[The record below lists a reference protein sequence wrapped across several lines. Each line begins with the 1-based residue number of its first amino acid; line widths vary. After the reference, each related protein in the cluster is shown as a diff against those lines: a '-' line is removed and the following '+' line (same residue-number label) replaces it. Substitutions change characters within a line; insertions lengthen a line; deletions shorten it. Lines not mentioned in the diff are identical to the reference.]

1 MSPWLVT
8 AAAALYLGFLFAVA
22 WRVDR
27 GERAPGLER
36 RWGSI
41 YALSLAVYCTSW
53 TFYGGVG
60 TAAVSGWMFLPIYL
74 GPALLYFFGWPFL
87 RRLSEIGRAENT
99 TSIADFISSRY
110 GKSRWVATL
119 VTAISALGALPYIAL
134 QLKAVGMSAAELTLW
149 RPGAPVA
156 QGEAQD
162 QQVLFIALALAAF
175 SVLFGAR
182 SYDATGRNRGLVVAI
197 AVESAVKLAA
207 FVAVGLFAW
216 MAFNG
221 LDPAAKSAGLAR
233 MEAAFAQGGSPLQFF
248 TITLLS
254 VIATFCLARQFYV
267 AVVECRDPA
276 HVRAARAPFI
286 VYLALTAL
294 IAAPITMAGLAM
306 APAGANPDLFVLT
319 VPLQAGNDAIALI
332 AFMGGFAA
340 ATGMVVAVAVSLS
353 TMVSND
359 LIAPILLRN
368 GALARGADM
377 GRLLLFVRRAVIVAI
392 ILAAYVYYLVID
404 KAGALAAIGL
414 VAFAAMA
421 QFAPALIGGVYW
433 SGAHRQ
439 GAQAGLLA
447 GGVIWAYTLFL
458 PSYLGASGLAAA
470 GFTGALSGLLNPQA
484 LFGFG
489 FGDPLTHGVFWS
501 LTVNTALYVLVSRAA
516 QTTPAPVRARQIG
529 GVRVGP
535 AACLGD
541 LRALAERFVGK
552 RIADDEFAQFAF
564 ERGRSFTIADPV
576 DPAAAR
582 LSERL
587 IASVIGAPS
596 ARMIVASALSGAALD
611 VGEVVHLLG
620 ETNQELQFSR
630 ELLATTM
637 NAISQAVS
645 VVDKDLRLVA
655 WNKTY
660 LEMFEFPP
668 GFIHIGRPIADVIRF
683 NAERGECGPGEV
695 DAHVER
701 RLAKMRCAMPHA
713 YERRRPNGMVLKT
726 MGNPMPGGGYVT
738 TFTDIS
744 AEKAAQEALERAN
757 ERLEDRVGERTA
769 ELSREVDTNR
779 MLARELH
786 SAKRTAEEASR
797 SKTRFLAAAGH
808 DLLQPLHA
816 ARLFAQAIAETDNPA
831 AQRYAAKIDRSIS
844 AADELLRKLLD
855 VAKLDAG
862 AVKPNFTAFP
872 IADLVTDLTDAFQGQ
887 ADAKQLKVLAHV
899 CGCWVY
905 ADRFLLRSVL
915 QNFIS
920 NAVRYTKTGGVLV
933 GCRRRGKMLR
943 VEVWDTGPGV
953 PTEKRSLIFQEFQ
966 RLDVAGAEKGLGLG
980 LSIAERAARLMGAK
994 LNLRSRVGKGSV
1006 FCIELLAV
1014 EHASHSH
1021 DAPHHAPSP
1030 AAAIA
1035 GARVACVDNESAI
1048 LEGLEALLRGW
1059 GAEPVMAQDANT
1071 ARALTGPFDLALV
1084 DFHLDDEETGLDI
1097 LANWRAR
1104 DLVKPGRAA
1113 IITADPSAELIEA
1126 ARGLGAIVLRKP
1138 VDPADIAALIG
1149 QPVMAQLEMA
1159 K

>member
-27 GERAPGLER
+27 GARAPGLER
-36 RWGSI
+36 RWVSV

-53 TFYGGVG
+53 TFFGGVG
-60 TAAVSGWMFLPIYL
+60 TAATSGWMFLPIYL
-74 GPALLYFFGWPFL
+74 GPALVYFFGWPFL
-87 RRLSEIGRAENT
+87 RRLAEIGRSENT

-110 GKSRWVATL
+110 GKSRGVATL
-119 VTAISALGALPYIAL
+119 VTAIAALGAVPYIAL
-134 QLKAVGMSAAELTLW
+134 QLKAVGMSAAELTRG
-149 RPGAPVA
+149 RPLAPIA
-156 QGEAQD
+156 PPADQD
-162 QQVLFIALALAAF
+162 QQVLLIALALAAF

-182 SYDATGRNRGLVVAI
+182 SFDATGRNRGLVVAI
-197 AVESAVKLAA
+197 ALESAVKLAA
-207 FVAVGLFAW
+207 FVAVGAFAW
-216 MAFNG
+216 VAFTG
-221 LDPAAKSAGLAR
+221 LDPAAQAAGLAR
-233 MEAAFAQGGSPLQFF
+233 FGAAFAEGGSPRQFV

-254 VIATFCLARQFYV
+254 MIASFCLARQFYV
-267 AVVECRDPA
+267 GVVECRDPA

-286 VYLALTAL
+286 AYLALTAA
-294 IAAPITMAGLAM
+294 IAVPITLAGLAM
-306 APAGANPDLFVLT
+306 APPGANPDMFVLN
-319 VPLQAGNDAIALI
+319 VPLLTGNEAMALV
-332 AFMGGFAA
+332 AFIGGFAA
-340 ATGMVVAVAVSLS
+340 ATGMVVVVAVSLS

-359 LIAPILLRN
+359 LIAPILLRH
-368 GALARGADM
+368 GALASGADM

-392 ILAAYVYYLVID
+392 ILAAYVYFRVID
-404 KAGALAAIGL
+404 KAGTLASIGL
-414 VAFAAMA
+414 VAFAAIA

-433 SGAHRQ
+433 PSAHRQ
-439 GAQAGLLA
+439 GAQAGLL
-447 GGVIWAYTLFL
+447 GGALVWGYTLFL
-458 PSYLGASGLAAA
+458 PSYLGAHGIAGAGLGDAF
-470 GFTGALSGLLNPQA
+470 GGLIHPQA
-484 LFGFG
+484 LLGFG
-489 FGDPLTHGVFWS
+489 WGDPLTHGVVWS
-501 LTVNTALYVLVSRAA
+501 LSVNVALFVAVSRAA
-516 QTTPAPVRARQIG
+516 NKAGAPSPRPRIS

-535 AACLGD
+535 AANLGD
-541 LRALAERFVGK
+541 LRHLAERFVGK
-552 RIADDEFAQFAF
+552 RIAEDEFAQFAF
-564 ERGRSFTIADPV
+564 ERGRSFAAGDAV

-582 LSERL
+582 LAERM

-596 ARMIVASALSGAALD
+596 ARVIVASALSGAALD

-668 GFIHIGRPIADVIRF
+668 GFIHVGRPIADVIRF

-701 RLAKMRCAMPHA
+701 RLANMRRALPHA

-744 AEKAAQEALERAN
+744 AEKAAQEALELAN
-757 ERLEDRVGERTA
+757 EQLEDRVSERTA
-769 ELSREVDTNR
+769 ELSREVDLNR

-797 SKTRFLAAAGH
+797 GKTRFLAAAGH

-831 AQRYAAKIDRSIS
+831 AQRYAAKIDRSIT
-844 AADELLRKLLD
+844 AADDLLRKLLD

-862 AVKPNFTAFP
+862 AIKPNFTAFP
-872 IADLVTDLTDAFQGQ
+872 IADLVTDLTDEFQAQ
-887 ADAKQLKVLAHV
+887 AEAKQLKVLAHV

-905 ADRFLLRSVL
+905 ADRLLLRSVL
-915 QNFIS
+915 QNFIA
-920 NAVRYTKTGGVLV
+920 NAVRYTKAGGVLV
-933 GCRRRGKMLR
+933 GCRRRGKTLR

-953 PTEKRSLIFQEFQ
+953 PAEKRSLIFQEFQ
-966 RLDVAGAEKGLGLG
+966 RLDVPGAEKGLGLG

-1006 FCIELLAV
+1006 FSIELLAV

-1021 DAPHHAPSP
+1021 DNQPRTAAHAP
-1030 AAAIA
+1030 AIA

-1059 GAEPVMAQDANT
+1059 GAEPVTAADFAGAQ
-1071 ARALTGPFDLALV
+1071 ALAGPFDLALV
-1084 DFHLDDEETGLDI
+1084 DFHLDGEETGLDI
-1097 LANWRAR
+1097 LADWRR
-1104 DLVKPGRAA
+1104 RGLVQAGRAA
-1113 IITADPSAELIEA
+1113 IVTADPSGDLIEA
-1126 ARGLGAIVLRKP
+1126 ARSLGAIVLRKP
-1138 VDPADIAALIG
+1138 VDPADIASLIG
-1149 QPVMAQLEMA
+1149 QPAMATAELVN
-1159 K
+1159 